1 MRVDGLTPIETPVAP
16 AQTGVAQPATAPAEV
31 DPKLREV
38 ALQFEELLVRQL
50 TQVLADTAK
59 AAEGE
64 DGEASATS
72 GFYADQ
78 LPDVLA
84 SAIKDAGG
92 LGLADELERAMRL
105 SS

>member
-1 MRVDGLTPIETPVAP
+1 MRVDGITPGEAA
-16 AQTGVAQPATAPAEV
+16 AQVGAVQATAAAEA

-64 DGEASATS
+64 DGEASVAS